1 MSNQN
6 DNSKERLN
14 DQIFKK
20 YFTILIFIYLLAI
33 IVPYILVNL
42 NHSINHCNHH
52 TSPKNGLDGF
62 LWILGRS
69 LGFSLFISFVITS
82 YVGYKMRSL
91 AKKFHAMKKARFLH
105 HFSSIITL
113 LLLSIHVLALV
124 FSEPWN
130 SLIFEF
136 EKNHFPLTIF
146 LLKLWTG
153 ILFGIMMTF
162 LLILFFLLRE
172 PKKMRKFGYKR
183 FIFLHRVM
191 MIATI
196 LLAIHIFLL
205 NTELVIMFYG

>member
-52 TSPKNGLDGF
+52 TSPKNGLDGV

-82 YVGYKMRSL
+82 YVGYKMRPL

-153 ILFGIMMTF
+153 IIFGIMMTF
-162 LLILFFLLRE
+162 LLIFFFLLRE